1 MLIKDVPDILEL
13 LKKVLKEIENKECDE
28 TIFQTMNGELIILI
42 DKSPFGLLLSFL
54 HFVSFI

>member
-42 DKSPFGLLLSFL
+42 DKSPFGLYLSFL
-54 HFVSFI
+54 HFISFI